1 MQDLRVIGE
10 GLGDGFTCSGKHH
23 GVGGLQGN
31 AVKRRQ
37 QDMFPALDEADS
49 DIAQAW
55 ELSGNG
61 FLADQR
67 AIGGNF
73 HLDNELLARH
83 IHHIA
88 LH

>member
-1 MQDLRVIGE
+1 
-10 GLGDGFTCSGKHH
+10 
-23 GVGGLQGN
+23 
-31 AVKRRQ
+31 
-37 QDMFPALDEADS
+37 MFPALDEADS